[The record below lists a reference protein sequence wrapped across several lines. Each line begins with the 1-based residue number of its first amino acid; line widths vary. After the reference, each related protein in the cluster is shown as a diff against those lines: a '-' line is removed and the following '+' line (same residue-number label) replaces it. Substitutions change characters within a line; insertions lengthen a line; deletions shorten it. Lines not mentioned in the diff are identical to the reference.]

1 MHCAVRARK
10 AVQTRNWGSDY
21 AVASKAGALPA
32 WSRVPPVVAPGAC
45 GESDRSCHQG
55 YSIEEVVIRV
65 RKPALMLSR
74 CLEATVR
81 VFKHV
86 VCACV
91 RVCACVCPHQ
101 GHVVKVP
108 GVINSLEVVD
118 PRNSYRVRTVC
129 SVKCRGRTVSGRQ
142 RGQRGNNAGIVAMCG
157 GGGSGWVPRGAAGTG
172 KMDIS
177 TIETAV
183 TTVR

>member
-1 MHCAVRARK
+1 MSARCNGEEGRVCHSVATPRPLLLLVPCGITRESTFSAGIEWVDGVERALWHCAVRARK
-10 AVQTRNWGSDY
+10 AVQMSNLGSDY
-21 AVASKAGALPA
+21 AVASTAGALPA

-91 RVCACVCPHQ
+91 RACACVR
-101 GHVVKVP
+101 VP
-108 GVINSLEVVD
+108 ASRSCCKG
-118 PRNSYRVRTVC
+118 P
-129 SVKCRGRTVSGRQ
+129 
-142 RGQRGNNAGIVAMCG
+142 RGNKLSC
-157 GGGSGWVPRGAAGTG
+157 RL
-172 KMDIS
+172 
-177 TIETAV
+177 
-183 TTVR
+183 

>member
-1 MHCAVRARK
+1 MARRDVCVTVWQLPDPCCCSFRVGSRARAHRALAWSGLSVHSVRARK

-91 RVCACVCPHQ
+91 RACACVR
-101 GHVVKVP
+101 VP
-108 GVINSLEVVD
+108 ASRSCCKG
-118 PRNSYRVRTVC
+118 P
-129 SVKCRGRTVSGRQ
+129 
-142 RGQRGNNAGIVAMCG
+142 RGNKLSC
-157 GGGSGWVPRGAAGTG
+157 RL
-172 KMDIS
+172 
-177 TIETAV
+177 
-183 TTVR
+183 